1 MGGGSLQFRLSL
13 ARLRVTVGYAALRY
27 IPPSPR
33 ALRLG
38 REVAYPPPT
47 RRNLFNF
54 FMHKDVRPIIKATIF
69 IIVVL
74 LIACPFWLRILIKTA
89 DKMSMSMGDDSM
101 LETKV
106 AAWIILI
113 GVLLVWLIPWL
124 IQIILSVYIF
134 NKNSQQSD
142 AILKTL
148 KDIKKKIK

>member
-1 MGGGSLQFRLSL
+1 
-13 ARLRVTVGYAALRY
+13 
-27 IPPSPR
+27 
-33 ALRLG
+33 
-38 REVAYPPPT
+38 
-47 RRNLFNF
+47 
-54 FMHKDVRPIIKATIF
+54 
-69 IIVVL
+69 
-74 LIACPFWLRILIKTA
+74 
-89 DKMSMSMGDDSM
+89 MSMSMGDDSM